1 MTFPEEISFC
11 PEGGPEGG
19 FLKHR
24 KIRFH
29 PASIRHM
36 IYAYSTI
43 IASNVLTPVVIPAEL
58 QFSYGILAELAKIPT
73 ELASRSS

>member
-29 PASIRHM
+29 PASIRHT

-43 IASNVLTPVVIPAEL
+43 IAIAIASTSYSNMYMYMLTQRGV
-58 QFSYGILAELAKIPT
+58 
-73 ELASRSS
+73 